1 MEYSEHRFRR
11 IVAEETK
18 PLEQMASYIHQNT
31 DMKLYLLLTLEDY
44 AEFEAIQKHYYGRIQ
59 WVVNGAEISPFGSIL
74 PPSFYGLVEFDG
86 KDANI
91 NPAKAFYSTDF
102 SFDGMVILADT
113 SDFPEKAKEVFFA
126 GEFPETFDEYLLAVQ
141 EEEANPDPIE
151 AELLAAGASL
161 IYSLNLSDTI
171 TGDAPG
177 EVFLSESAFISDAR
191 GEKLMYQFFD
201 PKDTDY

>member
-1 MEYSEHRFRR
+1 MEYSEYRFRR

-31 DMKLYLLLTLEDY
+31 DMKLYLFLTLDDY

-59 WVVNGAEISPFGSIL
+59 WVVNVAETSPFGSMIPL
-74 PPSFYGLVEFDG
+74 PFYGLVEFDG
-86 KDANI
+86 KDANN
-91 NPAKAFYSTDF
+91 NPAKAFYSNDF

-113 SDFPEKAKEVFFA
+113 PDFPEKAKEVFFA
-126 GEFPETFDEYLLAVQ
+126 GEFPETFDEYLLAAQ
-141 EEEANPDPIE
+141 EEDGNHPIE
-151 AELLAAGASL
+151 PELLAAGASL

-177 EVFLSESAFISDAR
+177 EVFLSESAYISDAR
-191 GEKLMYQFFD
+191 GEELMYQFFD

>member
-1 MEYSEHRFRR
+1 MAYSIYNFLRN
-11 IVAEETK
+11 TK
-18 PLEQMASYIHQNT
+18 EKTKALDQMASYIHHNT
-31 DMKLYLLLTLEDY
+31 DMKVYLFLTLENY
-44 AEFEAIQKHYYGRIQ
+44 AEFEVIQKHYCGRIQ
-59 WVVNGAEISPFGSIL
+59 WVANGAEISPFGSIL

-86 KDANI
+86 KDVNI
-91 NPAKAFYSTDF
+91 NPAKAFYSTRI

-113 SDFPEKAKEVFFA
+113 PDFPEKAKEVFFA

-141 EEEANPDPIE
+141 EEEAKPDPIE

-177 EVFLSESAFISDAR
+177 EIFLSESAYISDAR
-191 GEKLMYQFFD
+191 GEELMYQFFD

>member
-1 MEYSEHRFRR
+1 MEYTEHRFRR
-11 IVAEETK
+11 IVAEKTK
-18 PLEQMASYIHQNT
+18 PLEQMASYIQQNT
-31 DMKLYLLLTLEDY
+31 NMKLYLFLTLDDY
-44 AEFEAIQKHYYGRIQ
+44 AEFEAIQKHYYGQIQ
-59 WVVNGAEISPFGSIL
+59 WVANGAEINPFGSIL

-91 NPAKAFYSTDF
+91 NPAKAFYSTRI

-113 SDFPEKAKEVFFA
+113 PDFPEKAKEVFFA
-126 GEFPETFDEYLLAVQ
+126 GEFPETFDEYLLAAQ
-141 EEEANPDPIE
+141 EESNNPIE
-151 AELLAAGASL
+151 PELLAAGASL

-191 GEKLMYQFFD
+191 GEELMYQFFD
-201 PKDTDY
+201 PNDTDY

>member
-1 MEYSEHRFRR
+1 MEYSQHRFRR

-31 DMKLYLLLTLEDY
+31 DMKLYLFLTLEDY

-59 WVVNGAEISPFGSIL
+59 WVANAAETSPFGSIL

-91 NPAKAFYSTDF
+91 NPAKAFYSTRI

-141 EEEANPDPIE
+141 AEEGNHPIE
-151 AELLAAGASL
+151 PDLLAVGASL

-191 GEKLMYQFFD
+191 GEELMYQFFD

>member
-11 IVAEETK
+11 IVAEKTK

-31 DMKLYLLLTLEDY
+31 DMKLYLFLTLEDY
-44 AEFEAIQKHYYGRIQ
+44 AEFEAIQKHYYGQIQ
-59 WVVNGAEISPFGSIL
+59 WVANAAEINPFGSIL

-86 KDANI
+86 TDANI
-91 NPAKAFYSTDF
+91 NPAKAFYSTRI
-102 SFDGMVILADT
+102 SFDGMVILADAP
-113 SDFPEKAKEVFFA
+113 DFPEKAKEVFFA

-141 EEEANPDPIE
+141 EEEAKPDPIE

-191 GEKLMYQFFD
+191 GEELMYQFFD
-201 PKDTDY
+201 PNDTDY

>member
-1 MEYSEHRFRR
+1 
-11 IVAEETK
+11 
-18 PLEQMASYIHQNT
+18 
-31 DMKLYLLLTLEDY
+31 MKLYLFLTLDDY
-44 AEFEAIQKHYYGRIQ
+44 AEFEAIQKHYYGQIQ
-59 WVVNGAEISPFGSIL
+59 WVANGAEINPFGSIL

-91 NPAKAFYSTDF
+91 NPAKAFYSTRI

-113 SDFPEKAKEVFFA
+113 PDFPEKAKEVFFA

-141 EEEANPDPIE
+141 AEEAKPDPIE

-191 GEKLMYQFFD
+191 GEELMYQFFD

>member
-18 PLEQMASYIHQNT
+18 PLEQMASYIHQNA

-44 AEFEAIQKHYYGRIQ
+44 AEFEAIQEHYYGRIQ
-59 WVVNGAEISPFGSIL
+59 WVVNVAETSPFGSMIPL
-74 PPSFYGLVEFDG
+74 PFYGLVEFDG

-91 NPAKAFYSTDF
+91 NPAKAFYSTRI

-113 SDFPEKAKEVFFA
+113 PDFPEKAKEVFFA

-141 EEEANPDPIE
+141 EEDGNHPIE

-191 GEKLMYQFFD
+191 GEELMYQFFD

>member
-1 MEYSEHRFRR
+1 MGYSQHRFRR
-11 IVAEETK
+11 IVAEEMK
-18 PLEQMASYIHQNT
+18 PLEQMASYIHRNT

-44 AEFEAIQKHYYGRIQ
+44 AEFEAIQKHYYGQIQ
-59 WVVNGAEISPFGSIL
+59 WVANAAEINPFGSIL

-113 SDFPEKAKEVFFA
+113 PDFPEKAKEVFFA

-141 EEEANPDPIE
+141 AEDGNHPIE

-191 GEKLMYQFFD
+191 GEELMYQFFD
-201 PKDTDY
+201 PNDTDY

>member
-1 MEYSEHRFRR
+1 MEYSQHRFRR

-31 DMKLYLLLTLEDY
+31 DMKLYLFLTLDDY

-59 WVVNGAEISPFGSIL
+59 WVFNGAEISPFGSIL

-91 NPAKAFYSTDF
+91 NPAKAFYSTRI

-113 SDFPEKAKEVFFA
+113 PDFPQKAKEVFFA
-126 GEFPETFDEYLLAVQ
+126 GEFPETFDEYLLAAQ
-141 EEEANPDPIE
+141 EEDGNHPIE
-151 AELLAAGASL
+151 PELLAAGASL

-177 EVFLSESAFISDAR
+177 EIFLSESAYISDAR
-191 GEKLMYQFFD
+191 GEELMYQFFD

>member
-1 MEYSEHRFRR
+1 MEYSEYRFRR

-31 DMKLYLLLTLEDY
+31 DMKLYLFLTLDDY
-44 AEFEAIQKHYYGRIQ
+44 AEFEAIQKHYCGRIQ
-59 WVVNGAEISPFGSIL
+59 WVFDAAEVSPFGSIL

-86 KDANI
+86 TDANI

-113 SDFPEKAKEVFFA
+113 PDFPEKAKEVFFA

-141 EEEANPDPIE
+141 AEDGNHSIE

-177 EVFLSESAFISDAR
+177 EIFLSESAYISDAR
-191 GEKLMYQFFD
+191 GEELMYQFFD

>member
-31 DMKLYLLLTLEDY
+31 DMKLYLFLTLEDY
-44 AEFEAIQKHYYGRIQ
+44 AEFEAIQKHYCGRIQ
-59 WVVNGAEISPFGSIL
+59 WVVNVAETSPFGSMIPL
-74 PPSFYGLVEFDG
+74 PFYGLVEFDG

-91 NPAKAFYSTDF
+91 NPAKAFYSTDI

-113 SDFPEKAKEVFFA
+113 PDFPEKAKEVFFA
-126 GEFPETFDEYLLAVQ
+126 GEFPETFDEYLLAFQ

-191 GEKLMYQFFD
+191 GEELMYQFFD

>member
-1 MEYSEHRFRR
+1 MEYTEHRFRR
-11 IVAEETK
+11 IVAEKTK

-31 DMKLYLLLTLEDY
+31 DMKLYLFLTLDDY

-59 WVVNGAEISPFGSIL
+59 WVVNAAEINPFGSIL

-86 KDANI
+86 TDANI
-91 NPAKAFYSTDF
+91 NPAKAFYSTRI

-113 SDFPEKAKEVFFA
+113 PDFPEKAKEVFFA

-141 EEEANPDPIE
+141 EEEAKPDPIE

-191 GEKLMYQFFD
+191 GEELMYQFFD

>member
-18 PLEQMASYIHQNT
+18 PLEQMASYIHQNA

-44 AEFEAIQKHYYGRIQ
+44 AEFEAIQKHYYGQIQ
-59 WVVNGAEISPFGSIL
+59 WVANAAEINPFGSIL
-74 PPSFYGLVEFDG
+74 PPSFYGLVKFDG
-86 KDANI
+86 TDANI
-91 NPAKAFYSTDF
+91 NPAKAFYSTRI

-113 SDFPEKAKEVFFA
+113 PDFPQKAKEVFFA
-126 GEFPETFDEYLLAVQ
+126 GEFPETFDEYLLAFQ

-191 GEKLMYQFFD
+191 GEELMYQFFD

>member
-1 MEYSEHRFRR
+1 MEYSEYRFRR
-11 IVAEETK
+11 IVAEKTK

-113 SDFPEKAKEVFFA
+113 PDFPDKAKEVFFA

-141 EEEANPDPIE
+141 EEEAKPDPIE

-191 GEKLMYQFFD
+191 GEELMYQFFD

>member
-31 DMKLYLLLTLEDY
+31 DMKLYLFLTLEDY

-59 WVVNGAEISPFGSIL
+59 WVANGAEISPFGSIL

-113 SDFPEKAKEVFFA
+113 PDFPDKAKEVFFA
-126 GEFPETFDEYLLAVQ
+126 GEFPETFDEYLLAAQ
-141 EEEANPDPIE
+141 EESNNPIE

-177 EVFLSESAFISDAR
+177 EIFLSESAYISDAR
-191 GEKLMYQFFD
+191 GEELMYQFFD

>member
-1 MEYSEHRFRR
+1 MEYSEYRFRR

-44 AEFEAIQKHYYGRIQ
+44 AEFEAIQKHYYGQIQ
-59 WVVNGAEISPFGSIL
+59 WVANAAEINPFGSIL
-74 PPSFYGLVEFDG
+74 PPSFYGLVKFDG
-86 KDANI
+86 TDANI
-91 NPAKAFYSTDF
+91 NPAKAFYSTRI

-113 SDFPEKAKEVFFA
+113 PDFPQKAKEVFFA

-141 EEEANPDPIE
+141 EKEAKPDPIE

-177 EVFLSESAFISDAR
+177 EIFLSESAYISDAR
-191 GEKLMYQFFD
+191 GEELMYQFFD

>member
-31 DMKLYLLLTLEDY
+31 DMKLYLFLTLDDY
-44 AEFEAIQKHYYGRIQ
+44 AEFEAIQKHYCGRIQ

-91 NPAKAFYSTDF
+91 NPAKAFYSTHI

-113 SDFPEKAKEVFFA
+113 PDFPEKAKEVFFA
-126 GEFPETFDEYLLAVQ
+126 GEFPETLK
-141 EEEANPDPIE
+141 
-151 AELLAAGASL
+151 L
-161 IYSLNLSDTI
+161 IQAFLNRALT
-171 TGDAPG
+171 T
-177 EVFLSESAFISDAR
+177 R
-191 GEKLMYQFFD
+191 
-201 PKDTDY
+201 

>member
-1 MEYSEHRFRR
+1 MEYSQHRFRR

-31 DMKLYLLLTLEDY
+31 DMKLYLFLTLDDY

-59 WVVNGAEISPFGSIL
+59 WVVNVAETSPFGSMIPL
-74 PPSFYGLVEFDG
+74 PFYGLVEFDG

-91 NPAKAFYSTDF
+91 NPAKAFYSTRI

-113 SDFPEKAKEVFFA
+113 PDFPEKAKEVFFA
-126 GEFPETFDEYLLAVQ
+126 GEFPETFDEYLLAAQ
-141 EEEANPDPIE
+141 EEDGNHPIE
-151 AELLAAGASL
+151 PELLAAGASL

-177 EVFLSESAFISDAR
+177 EVFLSESAYISDAR
-191 GEKLMYQFFD
+191 GEELMYQFFD

>member
-1 MEYSEHRFRR
+1 MGYSEHRFRR
-11 IVAEETK
+11 IVAEKTK

-59 WVVNGAEISPFGSIL
+59 WVANGAEINPFGSIL

-86 KDANI
+86 TNANI
-91 NPAKAFYSTDF
+91 NPAKAFYSTRI

-113 SDFPEKAKEVFFA
+113 PDFPEKAKEVFFA

-141 EEEANPDPIE
+141 EEDGNHPMEP
-151 AELLAAGASL
+151 ELLAAGASL
-161 IYSLNLSDTI
+161 IYYLNLSDTI

-177 EVFLSESAFISDAR
+177 EVFLSESAYISDAR
-191 GEKLMYQFFD
+191 GEELMYQFFN

>member
-1 MEYSEHRFRR
+1 MEYSEYRFRR
-11 IVAEETK
+11 IVAEKTK

-59 WVVNGAEISPFGSIL
+59 WVFNGAEISPFGSIL

-113 SDFPEKAKEVFFA
+113 PDFPEKAKEVFFA

-141 EEEANPDPIE
+141 EEEAKPDPIE

-177 EVFLSESAFISDAR
+177 EVFLCESAFISDAR
-191 GEKLMYQFFD
+191 GEELMYQFFD

>member
-1 MEYSEHRFRR
+1 
-11 IVAEETK
+11 
-18 PLEQMASYIHQNT
+18 MASYIHQNT
-31 DMKLYLLLTLEDY
+31 DMKLYLFLTLDDY
-44 AEFEAIQKHYYGRIQ
+44 AEFEAIQKHYCGRIQ

-91 NPAKAFYSTDF
+91 NPAKAFYSTHI

-113 SDFPEKAKEVFFA
+113 PDFPEKAKEVFFA

-191 GEKLMYQFFD
+191 GEELMYQFFD

>member
-1 MEYSEHRFRR
+1 MEYTEHRFRR

-31 DMKLYLLLTLEDY
+31 DMKLYLFLTLEDY

-59 WVVNGAEISPFGSIL
+59 WVANGAEINPFGSIL

-86 KDANI
+86 TNANI
-91 NPAKAFYSTDF
+91 NPAKAFYSTRI

-113 SDFPEKAKEVFFA
+113 PDFPEKAKEVFFA

-141 EEEANPDPIE
+141 EKEAKPDPIE

-191 GEKLMYQFFD
+191 GEELMYQFFD

>member
-1 MEYSEHRFRR
+1 
-11 IVAEETK
+11 
-18 PLEQMASYIHQNT
+18 MASYIHQNT
-31 DMKLYLLLTLEDY
+31 DMKLYLFLTLEDY

-59 WVVNGAEISPFGSIL
+59 WVANGAEISPFGSIL

-91 NPAKAFYSTDF
+91 NPAKAFYSTRI

-113 SDFPEKAKEVFFA
+113 PDFPEKAKEVFFA

-141 EEEANPDPIE
+141 EEEAKPDPIE

-191 GEKLMYQFFD
+191 GEELMYQFFD
-201 PKDTDY
+201 PNDTDY

>member
-1 MEYSEHRFRR
+1 
-11 IVAEETK
+11 
-18 PLEQMASYIHQNT
+18 
-31 DMKLYLLLTLEDY
+31 MKLYLFLTLEDY

-59 WVVNGAEISPFGSIL
+59 WVANGAEISPFGSIL

-91 NPAKAFYSTDF
+91 NPAKAFYSTRI

-113 SDFPEKAKEVFFA
+113 PDFPEKAKEVFFA

-141 EEEANPDPIE
+141 EEEAKPDPIE

-191 GEKLMYQFFD
+191 GEELMYQFFD